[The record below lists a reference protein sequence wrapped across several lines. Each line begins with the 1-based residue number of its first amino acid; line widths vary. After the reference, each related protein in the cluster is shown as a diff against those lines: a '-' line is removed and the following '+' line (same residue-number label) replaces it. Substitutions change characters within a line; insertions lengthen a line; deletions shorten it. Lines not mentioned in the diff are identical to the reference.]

1 MSGTKCKQKCVQME
15 EELNGVCFG
24 YEINKGGKCD
34 IWKVRVG
41 DLSDLVVSD
50 DANCFTREGSI
61 VDGVNYVVP
70 AIGALAADAPR
81 PPKASF
87 TEFGDYSCRTQDGR
101 GENGREFNTIKKI
114 SNEDC
119 NRSVSP

>member
-50 DANCFTREGSI
+50 DANCYTREGSI
-61 VDGVNYVVP
+61 VDGVNYVDQRLEHWRPMRQYLLRQVLQSLVIIAAVHRMDEERTAGSLILSRKFLMRI
-70 AIGALAADAPR
+70 AIG
-81 PPKASF
+81 
-87 TEFGDYSCRTQDGR
+87 
-101 GENGREFNTIKKI
+101 
-114 SNEDC
+114 
-119 NRSVSP
+119 V